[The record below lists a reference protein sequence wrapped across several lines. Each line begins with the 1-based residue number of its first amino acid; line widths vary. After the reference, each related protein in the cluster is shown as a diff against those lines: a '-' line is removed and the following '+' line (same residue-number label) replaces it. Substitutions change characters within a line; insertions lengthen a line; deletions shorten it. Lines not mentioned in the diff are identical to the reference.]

1 MVAVSIVAVSPGVA
15 DALAEDGVKLETT
28 AAGKKAVETLR
39 GWGVLVLEVAQ
50 NDNRLDIS
58 YHLVS
63 DTKITDE
70 HLAPLKDLKRAYSV
84 NLRGCEV
91 AGAGLAHLSG
101 LPHLERLH
109 LEKTKVTDDALKH
122 VAGLPKLQYL
132 NLYGT
137 AITDAGL
144 EHLKGLKTLKSL
156 YLFESKV
163 TDAGVEKLKKA
174 LPGLKINR

>member
-1 MVAVSIVAVSPGVA
+1 MALLVALISTTTVF
-15 DALAEDGVKLETT
+15 AEEGVKLETT
-28 AAGKKAVETLR
+28 DAGNKAIEQLR

-70 HLAPLKDLKRAYSV
+70 HLKPMKDLKRAYSV
-84 NLRGCEV
+84 NLRGCEITS
-91 AGAGLAHLSG
+91 AGLANLSG

-109 LEKTKVTDDALKH
+109 LEKTKVTDDGLKQ

-132 NLYGT
+132 NLYAT
-137 AITDAGL
+137 AVTDAGL
-144 EHLKGLKTLKSL
+144 EHLAAAKSLKTL

-163 TDAGVEKLKKA
+163 TSAGVDKLKKA
-174 LPGLKINR
+174 LPELKIIR